1 MILSFKSLLE
11 DATQYFT
18 ILNSLFAGTS
28 CPSQGSGGGDLLP
41 LGTGCCCL
49 YEALL
54 SRDCSAQRRHQ
65 QVRKCSKEAPTGT
78 SCPSQGSGGGDLLP
92 LGTGCC
98 CLYEELQM
106 LNEKCNLERQF
117 SELRNGKCRVGKLSR
132 MVEGGKLSRVEGHKV
147 SVSNEC

>member
-49 YEALL
+49 YEGMEYTALL

-98 CLYEELQM
+98 CLYEGMEYTAL
-106 LNEKCNLERQF
+106 
-117 SELRNGKCRVGKLSR
+117 LSR
-132 MVEGGKLSRVEGHKV
+132 DCSAQKRHQQVRKFPVIT
-147 SVSNEC
+147 